1 MSNELQIYDARQ
13 RLAYWTDVIRRCRNS
28 SLTVRGFCEQE
39 GIREKTYYYWQRK
52 IFLSTCRE
60 NEFVEI
66 SGSFAAAPAAI
77 AEVSV
82 NGITAIVRS
91 GADAAT
97 LQNLIAAMKQC

>member
-1 MSNELQIYDARQ
+1 MSNGLQIYNAQQ
-13 RLAYWTDVIRRCRNS
+13 RLTYWTDAVSRCRS
-28 SLTVRGFCEQE
+28 SGLSVRTWCNQE
-39 GIREKTYYYWQRK
+39 GTREKTYYYWQRK
-52 IFLSTCRE
+52 IYQAASQQT
-60 NEFVEI
+60 EFVEMSSTGPTPSI
-66 SGSFAAAPAAI
+66 V